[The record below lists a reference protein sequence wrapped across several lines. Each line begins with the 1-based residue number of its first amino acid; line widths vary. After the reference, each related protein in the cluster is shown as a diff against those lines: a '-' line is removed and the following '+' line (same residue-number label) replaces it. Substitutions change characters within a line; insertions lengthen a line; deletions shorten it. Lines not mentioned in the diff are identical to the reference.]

1 MPYSGVLGAAMG
13 DKGSVLIIQAKALLD
28 TSKFTFG
35 AKSIMINDNAR
46 FFGLINCITK
56 RYTASLEILIVDEY
70 SFPRE
75 AYIMWKLNSKHVVST
90 LRVFKKK
97 KVL

>member
-1 MPYSGVLGAAMG
+1 MPYSGDLGAATG

-35 AKSIMINDNAR
+35 PKSIMINDNAR

-56 RYTASLEILIVDEY
+56 RYIASLEILIVNEY
-70 SFPRE
+70 SFPRK
-75 AYIMWKLNSKHVVST
+75 AYIMWKLNSKHAIST
-90 LRVFKKK
+90 LRVF
-97 KVL
+97 